1 MVLSCVY
8 QTLCDWLQTLGI
20 DICEPMFTVDTF
32 KYIHCQHG
40 NGEIVPKKIRR
51 AEPKPYH
58 HGDLRHALIETA
70 LQLVTEEQDWTF
82 SLREVARR
90 AEVSHRA
97 PYNHFPEKLDLLA
110 AVAAVGF
117 DRLHDGLVRAT
128 AGIDA
133 PEALLDAICRT
144 YVHLGLENPA
154 LYRLMFG
161 PVLSGAGD
169 RPTVARSAGDRAR
182 AVLEDA
188 ILRGARGGVFAVSA
202 DNPHDV
208 ILAAFAAWS
217 AVHGLTMLVIDMIP
231 KAVLS
236 LDDMIDRLLRMI
248 AAGLRTPGA
257 KPSSET
263 AARRANVDRSAPS
276 APSPGV
282 IARGKARAMK

>member
-1 MVLSCVY
+1 
-8 QTLCDWLQTLGI
+8 
-20 DICEPMFTVDTF
+20 
-32 KYIHCQHG
+32 
-40 NGEIVPKKIRR
+40 VPKKIRR

-58 HGDLRHALIETA
+58 HGDLRRAVIETA

-90 AEVSHRA
+90 AGVSHRA

-117 DRLHDGLVRAT
+117 DRLHDGLARAT
-128 AGIDA
+128 AGIDD
-133 PEALLDAICRT
+133 PEALVDVICRT
-144 YVHLGLENPA
+144 YVRLGLENPA

-161 PVLSGAGD
+161 PVLSDTGAGD
-169 RPTVARSAGDRAR
+169 RPTVARAAGDRAR

-188 ILRGARGGVFAVSA
+188 VLRGARTGVFAVSP
-202 DNPHDV
+202 DPHEV

-217 AVHGLTMLVIDMIP
+217 AVHGLTMLVIDRIP

-236 LDDMIDRLLRMI
+236 LDDMIDRLLRMVS
-248 AAGLRTPGA
+248 AGLRKPGA
-257 KPSSET
+257 VPSSET
-263 AARRANVDRSAPS
+263 AARRANLDRSAPS